1 MNLNDIGWLKFYIK
15 FRQKKQSDATAEAK
29 NSPPTLKED
38 QLMYRSAQPTGI
50 MYGHPIIPTGLSEE
64 LHSLNVQERMKLV
77 LVENF
82 IHTNKFDSE
91 LLKQANTEDF
101 SYELATNLINYYLN
115 VFPEIETNTHNIMG
129 KMRSKEEIA
138 EQIINKR
145 LLTKRSPFENIWIG
159 YFHNSLLFIDVFFFK
174 IWSESADGLK
184 TIDSLRKG
192 KDGIRLVLLKI
203 IAAAANAD
211 NQIEKEERKLFTM
224 FLKSARLD
232 KESESEARK
241 FIDSNISLD
250 DIDFPE
256 MDSWLLKKYFLEIAI
271 LTAWSD
277 KTVNKAE
284 HRFVNELGSKLGF
297 TSEEVEDSF
306 AAIEVFVLTNWD
318 EIRFYLTNKDAQV
331 VGKLFTDRLVR
342 IAKKNKN
349 RIVTEMKESK
359 ELMELLTVA
368 TKRKL
373 SDEEKEKVRAQ
384 LIDLLKI
391 LPTFV
396 LIALPG
402 TFLTLPIL
410 LKILPKSAFP
420 SAFQN

>member
-50 MYGHPIIPTGLSEE
+50 MYGHPIIPAGLSEE

-138 EQIINKR
+138 EQIIKKR
-145 LLTKRSPFENIWIG
+145 LLTKRSLFENIWIG

-284 HRFVNELGSKLGF
+284 HRFVNELGTKLGF

-318 EIRFYLTNKDAQV
+318 
-331 VGKLFTDRLVR
+331 KLDF
-342 IAKKNKN
+342 I
-349 RIVTEMKESK
+349 
-359 ELMELLTVA
+359 
-368 TKRKL
+368 
-373 SDEEKEKVRAQ
+373 
-384 LIDLLKI
+384 
-391 LPTFV
+391 
-396 LIALPG
+396 
-402 TFLTLPIL
+402 
-410 LKILPKSAFP
+410 
-420 SAFQN
+420 

>member
-138 EQIINKR
+138 EQIIKKR
-145 LLTKRSPFENIWIG
+145 LLTKRSLFENIWIG